1 MTKYKRILL
10 KLSGEVLMGK
20 KSFGLDNI
28 VVEKIALQIK
38 QVFKLN
44 IEICMVV
51 GGGNIFRGISAASK
65 GVDRS
70 TADYMGML
78 ATLINAL
85 SLQNAL
91 EKISVQTR
99 VQSAIPVSQIAE
111 PYIRRKAIRHLE
123 KKRIVIF
130 GAGTGN
136 PFFTTD
142 TASALR
148 ATEMNCDAIFKAT
161 KVDGVYDK
169 DPLNFKNAKLIKK
182 IKYDDVLNKNIKIMD
197 ATSITLAKESKI
209 PIIVTSLK
217 KENALIEAI
226 KGYGNFSII
235 S

>member
-1 MTKYKRILL
+1 MAKYKRILL

-182 IKYDDVLNKNIKIMD
+182 IKYNDVLNKNIKIMD
-197 ATSITLAKESKI
+197 ATSITLAKESNI

-217 KENALIEAI
+217 KKNALIEAI

>member
-197 ATSITLAKESKI
+197 ATSITLAKESNI

-217 KENALIEAI
+217 KKNALIEAI

>member
-1 MTKYKRILL
+1 MAKYKRILL

>member
-1 MTKYKRILL
+1 MAKYKRILL

-182 IKYDDVLNKNIKIMD
+182 IKYNDVLNKNIKIMD

>member
-1 MTKYKRILL
+1 
-10 KLSGEVLMGK
+10 
-20 KSFGLDNI
+20 
-28 VVEKIALQIK
+28 
-38 QVFKLN
+38 
-44 IEICMVV
+44 
-51 GGGNIFRGISAASK
+51 
-65 GVDRS
+65 
-70 TADYMGML
+70 ML

-182 IKYDDVLNKNIKIMD
+182 IKYDDVLNKDIKIMD

>member
-1 MTKYKRILL
+1 MAKYKRILL

-182 IKYDDVLNKNIKIMD
+182 IKYNDVLNKNIKIMD
-197 ATSITLAKESKI
+197 ATSITLAKESNI

>member
-1 MTKYKRILL
+1 MAKYKRILL

-197 ATSITLAKESKI
+197 ATSITLAKESNI

>member
-182 IKYDDVLNKNIKIMD
+182 IKYDDVLNKDIKIMD